1 MKYDTYGLVNG
12 KKKKKSN
19 NSNTTCTKKFWKTN
33 LEKDLLNIKCISN
46 TIKYKK
52 LKIIPNSMVRRMFN
66 PI

>member
-1 MKYDTYGLVNG
+1 MILMAWLME
-12 KKKKKSN
+12 KK
-19 NSNTTCTKKFWKTN
+19 KTN
-33 LEKDLLNIKCISN
+33 LIIQIQPVPKSFGRRIQKKDLLNIKCISN

>member
-12 KKKKKSN
+12 EKN
-19 NSNTTCTKKFWKTN
+19 LIMSNTTCTKKFWKTN